1 MVDGTARRGMPWSAA
16 AALSVALSA
25 VCACTDQT
33 KVQEGQLTQLLAT
46 LPGRYDNSA
55 QVEQDARNGVR
66 PAHDAVVLT
75 ITHVYTPR
83 LGHYVYYVQETAAD
97 NPLRVFS
104 QRMWS
109 FQVDE
114 KRRGAEKGGIV
125 ETIYEFVEPQR
136 WRDGLQNKDLFTSI
150 VIEDVQAQGCLLL
163 WKKKEDGFVATHD
176 QKACPDPGGVAKPQ
190 AELAGGVLTIGE
202 YKFRKAR

>member
-1 MVDGTARRGMPWSAA
+1 MVDATARRRLPWPAA
-16 AALSVALSA
+16 AALIAALTA
-25 VCACTDQT
+25 VCGCTDQT

-55 QVEQDARNGVR
+55 QVAEDTSNHVR
-66 PAHDAVVLT
+66 PVHDAVALT

-83 LGHYVYYVQETAAD
+83 LGHYVYYAQETAAD

-114 KRRGAEKGGIV
+114 KRGIV
-125 ETIYEFVEPQR
+125 ETVYQFVEPQR
-136 WRDGLQNKDLFTSI
+136 WSAGLQNKDLFTSI
-150 VIEDVQAQGCLLL
+150 VIEDVQAEGCLLL
-163 WKKKEDGFVATHD
+163 WKKKDDGFLATHD
-176 QKACPDPGGVAKPQ
+176 PKGCPDPGGTPKTQ
-190 AELAGGVLTIGE
+190 AEFSGGVLTIGD
-202 YKFRKAR
+202 YKFRKAH